1 VWEIEQERIPPFA
14 RNTIIFGPNTSIATG
29 FLGNSW
35 IDLSIFRGIPAN
47 KFELLNI
54 EWEGQIYVVGR
65 SIGKFMIYS
74 YEPADL
80 TRTIGGKFLLWGIL
94 SVFLFAIGIFALSLR
109 IARHTLA
116 PIEAARERSKS
127 YNRYLA
133 HELKT
138 PLSIVMSELELARA
152 TATYD
157 ADLNASSLE
166 EIKSMSDIISGLLLL
181 SEAERSPSRTQ
192 VPLSAAVQS
201 ITSELQK
208 IATYHDR
215 VFEISIPSEAFVMA
229 EPILLHT
236 LIKNLL
242 LNALKHGAPG
252 IITIVYSSKGLMLS
266 NPLLPNTT
274 LNLPGIFEEFTG
286 TPGAGN
292 GLGLSL
298 CKRITD
304 MHGWTLTLEQ
314 APHHR
319 LEANISFGR

>member
-1 VWEIEQERIPPFA
+1 
-14 RNTIIFGPNTSIATG
+14 
-29 FLGNSW
+29 
-35 IDLSIFRGIPAN
+35 
-47 KFELLNI
+47 
-54 EWEGQIYVVGR
+54 
-65 SIGKFMIYS
+65 MIYS

-80 TRTIGGKFLLWGIL
+80 TRNIGGKFLLWGSFFVL
-94 SVFLFAIGIFALSLR
+94 LFAAGIFGLSLR

-152 TATYD
+152 TSSYD

-192 VPLSAAVQS
+192 VSLGVAVQS

-208 IATYHDR
+208 IPMYHDR

-236 LIKNLL
+236 LLKNLL

-252 IITIVYSSKGLMLS
+252 IITILYSPKGLILS

-274 LNLPGIFEEFTG
+274 LNLPSIFEEFTG

-298 CKRITD
+298 CKRIAD
-304 MHGWTLTLEQ
+304 IHGWALTMRQ
-314 APHHR
+314 TSYHK
-319 LEANISFGR
+319 LEANISFGRQEKF

>member
-1 VWEIEQERIPPFA
+1 
-14 RNTIIFGPNTSIATG
+14 
-29 FLGNSW
+29 
-35 IDLSIFRGIPAN
+35 
-47 KFELLNI
+47 
-54 EWEGQIYVVGR
+54 
-65 SIGKFMIYS
+65 MIYS

-80 TRTIGGKFLLWGIL
+80 TRNIGGKFLLWGAF
-94 SVFLFAIGIFALSLR
+94 SVLLFAAGIFGLSLR
-109 IARHTLA
+109 IARHTLT

-152 TATYD
+152 TSSYD

-166 EIKSMSDIISGLLLL
+166 EIKSMSEIINGLLLL

-192 VPLSAAVQS
+192 VSLNAAVQL

-208 IATYHDR
+208 IAVYHDQ
-215 VFEISIPSEAFVMA
+215 VFQIHIPSEVFIMA

-236 LIKNLL
+236 LLKNLL

-252 IITIVYSSKGLMLS
+252 IITIAYSSKGFILS
-266 NPLLPNTT
+266 NPLLANTT
-274 LNLPGIFEEFTG
+274 LNLPSIFEEFTG

-298 CKRITD
+298 CKRIAD

-314 APHHR
+314 TPHHR
-319 LEANISFGR
+319 LEANIGFGRQEKL

>member
-1 VWEIEQERIPPFA
+1 M
-14 RNTIIFGPNTSIATG
+14 
-29 FLGNSW
+29 
-35 IDLSIFRGIPAN
+35 DLSVLRGVQADT
-47 KFELLNI
+47 FELMNI
-54 EWEGQIYVVGR
+54 VGEGEIYIVGR
-65 SIGKFMIYS
+65 SIGKFMVYS
-74 YEPADL
+74 YESAEL
-80 TRTIGGKFLLWGIL
+80 TRNIGGKFLLWGAFC
-94 SVFLFAIGIFALSLR
+94 VVLFAAGIFGLSLR
-109 IARHTLA
+109 IARHTLS

-157 ADLNASSLE
+157 ADLTTSSLE
-166 EIKSMSDIISGLLLL
+166 EIHSMSDIINGLLLL
-181 SEAERSPSRTQ
+181 SEAERSPSRSQ
-192 VPLSAAVQS
+192 VSLCVAVQS

-215 VFEISIPSEAFVMA
+215 VFEISIPSEAYVMA

-242 LNALKHGAPG
+242 LNALKHGASG
-252 IITIVYSSKGLMLS
+252 IITIVHIPKGLLLS
-266 NPLLPNTT
+266 NPLLPNTQ

-298 CKRITD
+298 CKRIAD
-304 MHGWTLTLEQ
+304 MHGWKITLEQ
-314 APHHR
+314 TPHLR
-319 LEANISFGR
+319 LEAKISFER